1 MKNMTLTYAIIENL
15 DMYLL
20 SFNHVKL
27 IMTPKNFNTLHFICF
42 STIEKHILQEMW
54 LVFLSYSRR

>member
-42 STIEKHILQEMW
+42 STIEKHILQEM
-54 LVFLSYSRR
+54 

>member
-1 MKNMTLTYAIIENL
+1 MKNMAITYAIIENL

-27 IMTPKNFNTLHFICF
+27 IMTPKNFNTLHFICL
-42 STIEKHILQEMW
+42 SAKEKHILKEM
-54 LVFLSYSRR
+54 